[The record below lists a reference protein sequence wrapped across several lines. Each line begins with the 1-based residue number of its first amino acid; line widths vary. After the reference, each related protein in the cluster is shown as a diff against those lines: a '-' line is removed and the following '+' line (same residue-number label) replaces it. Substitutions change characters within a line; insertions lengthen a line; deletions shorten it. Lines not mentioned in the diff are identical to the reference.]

1 MWTSA
6 RTHKEVLFL
15 LTKLFILITLQKE
28 DFTLAGA
35 MFMKI
40 CGTFMHNKDNN
51 VSFYGQRFWIK

>member
-1 MWTSA
+1 MNFCTNPQIS
-6 RTHKEVLFL
+6 VIF
-15 LTKLFILITLQKE
+15 TKFFVLITLQKE

-51 VSFYGQRFWIK
+51 VSFYGQGF